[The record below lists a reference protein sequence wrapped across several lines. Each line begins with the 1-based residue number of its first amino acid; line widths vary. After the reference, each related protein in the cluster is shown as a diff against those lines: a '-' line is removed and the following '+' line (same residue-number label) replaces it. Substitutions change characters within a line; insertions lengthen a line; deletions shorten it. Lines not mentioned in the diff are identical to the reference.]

1 MAHAV
6 VLFFVT
12 AVAVIGFSSFV
23 AVHIEAM
30 IYTGSI
36 VPSSFLPIDALR
48 GHGISIGLVIAAG
61 LGAVAHNYL
70 FRQLFVRRWRI
81 VDEAHL
87 DRLHGKSGKGSS

>member
-1 MAHAV
+1 MIRAV
-6 VLFFVT
+6 ALFVVT
-12 AVAVIGFSSFV
+12 AGVVIGLSLV
-23 AVHIEAM
+23 AVHLEAM

-48 GHGISIGLVIAAG
+48 GHGISIGLALAAG
-61 LGAVAHNYL
+61 LGAVAHDYL

-87 DRLHGKSGKGSS
+87 GRLYRKSGKGSP